1 MRLEFI
7 IALTDLIWQH
17 MYVLCSGQFKKKIFK
32 YDDITNFFPD
42 RVSSACLSNQ
52 QSIVAYVVWILETV
66 LLTD

>member
-1 MRLEFI
+1 MAAHVCPVFR
-7 IALTDLIWQH
+7 T
-17 MYVLCSGQFKKKIFK
+17 IFFFFNLFM

-52 QSIVAYVVWILETV
+52 QSIVAYMVWILETV

>member
-7 IALTDLIWQH
+7 ITLTDLIWQH
-17 MYVLCSGQFKKKIFK
+17 MYVLCSGQFFKK

-52 QSIVAYVVWILETV
+52 QSIVAYMVWILETV